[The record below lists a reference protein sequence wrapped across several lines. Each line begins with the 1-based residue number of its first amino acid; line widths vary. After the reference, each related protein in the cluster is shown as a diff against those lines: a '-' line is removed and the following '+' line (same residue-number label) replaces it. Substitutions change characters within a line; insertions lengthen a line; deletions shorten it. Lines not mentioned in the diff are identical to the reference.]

1 MSVID
6 DVHKLVED
14 AHRAARERLEAR
26 LDALDT
32 QIGPLQDERRAVE
45 RALQDLTGKK
55 VRSSARRPSNQS
67 RVSKEDRFAQVLELV
82 RKESD
87 LSTVELGRRLGI
99 SSNRAT
105 ALVKEL
111 RDAGQLA
118 PGQPLRAAEPESPG
132 DEQPE

>member
-32 QIGPLQDERRAVE
+32 QIAPLQDERRAVE

-55 VRSSARRPSNQS
+55 VSSAARRASSQP
-67 RVSKEDRFAQVLELV
+67 RVSKQDRFDQVLQLV
-82 RKESD
+82 RSEDD
-87 LSTVELGRRLGI
+87 LSTVELGRKLGI

-118 PGQPLRAAEPESPG
+118 PGQPLRVTEPESPAADG
-132 DEQPE
+132 